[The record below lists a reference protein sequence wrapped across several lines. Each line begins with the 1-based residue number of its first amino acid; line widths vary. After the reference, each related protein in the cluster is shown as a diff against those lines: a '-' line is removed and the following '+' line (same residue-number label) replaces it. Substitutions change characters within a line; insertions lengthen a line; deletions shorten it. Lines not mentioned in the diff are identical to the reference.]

1 MTAHLCADLRE
12 FLSSALP
19 CPGVFPGPP
28 ARHVIRSGCPCEP
41 HRYAHHDLA
50 GRPAQRP
57 AAEDVRVYVV
67 DGLAGVVP
75 RVEHHPVAGLRHA
88 CLGRRQRRLSRDL
101 VEQAIARLRDRGQ
114 VLMVLFRYHQNVQR
128 RLRVYVLE
136 CDSARAFKNPSR
148 RDLPRCDAAEQAI
161 SHAEDLN
168 RCPA

>member
-1 MTAHLCADLRE
+1 VTARLCADLWE

-19 CPGVFPGPP
+19 CPGVVPGPP
-28 ARHVIRSGCPCEP
+28 ARHVIRSGLPCEP

-50 GRPAQRP
+50 GRPVQRP

-67 DGLAGVVP
+67 NRLAGVVP
-75 RVEHHPVAGLRHA
+75 GVEHHPVAGLCHA
-88 CLGRRQRRLSRDL
+88 CLVCHQRRLSRDL
-101 VEQAIARLRDRGQ
+101 VKQPIARLRNRGQ

-136 CDSARAFKNPSR
+136 CDSARAFKNSRR
-148 RDLPRCDAAEQAI
+148 RDLPRRDATEQAI